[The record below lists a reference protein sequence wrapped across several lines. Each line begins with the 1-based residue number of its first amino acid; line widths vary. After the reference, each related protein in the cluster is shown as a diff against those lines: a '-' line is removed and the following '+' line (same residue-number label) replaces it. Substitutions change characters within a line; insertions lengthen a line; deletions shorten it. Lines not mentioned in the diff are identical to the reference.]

1 MCRNNDQI
9 GRNKDQI
16 VPNKSQI
23 RPNKQN
29 FKKFEKMKNVR
40 VSRLQNN
47 DEE

>member
-1 MCRNNDQI
+1 MCQNSDQI

-29 FKKFEKMKNVR
+29 FKKFEKMKIVR
-40 VSRLQNN
+40 VSRWQNN